1 MSPEHP
7 SLLHVSCL
15 CVACVSVWS
24 WLALQFALQD
34 LKTALIAMHQVY
46 TYRLYGAV
54 WYTASVCVCVCV
66 RACVRTCVRA
76 CVCFPDTSSLFA
88 RLDVLGRI
96 GRGVRGRACTGQR

>member
-46 TYRLYGAV
+46 TCRLYGAV
-54 WYTASVCVCVCV
+54 WYTASVCVCVC
-66 RACVRTCVRA
+66 AYVRA
-76 CVCFPDTSSLFA
+76 CVCFPDTSSVFA
-88 RLDVLGRI
+88 RLDMLGRV
-96 GRGVRGRACTGQR
+96 GRGVHGRACTGRR